1 MALTA
6 KRNNPGAFAN
16 KEAVFLKDSL
26 FVFCDQNQF
35 PLINPRVLHAT
46 IHIPFRC
53 RYRHAHGPQEE

>member
-26 FVFCDQNQF
+26 FLLSVIKISF
-35 PLINPRVLHAT
+35 L
-46 IHIPFRC
+46 
-53 RYRHAHGPQEE
+53 